1 MMLCIS
7 NIIPKANTERP
18 IQRDTLKN
26 ITDKSKWNFLNVQ
39 TNPQAHRK
47 KKTEKQTTENK

>member
-7 NIIPKANTERP
+7 NVIPKTNTERA

-26 ITDKSKWNFLNVQ
+26 IIDKSIWNFKKMF
-39 TNPQAHRK
+39 NPQEGRK
-47 KKTEKQTTENK
+47 NITENQKKGDK

>member
-26 ITDKSKWNFLNVQ
+26 ITDKSKWNLKKMF
-39 TNPQAHRK
+39 NPQEGRK
-47 KKTEKQTTENK
+47 NITGNQKKGDK